1 MDKIIHTFLGA
12 LAGVMLTA
20 ACLALFAGAPAA
32 PADPWKTWCASVGG
46 TGVVGWAGDSPS
58 ESCIKRD
65 GSTAGIRERVL

>member
-12 LAGVMLTA
+12 LVGVMLTVST
-20 ACLALFAGAPAA
+20 LSVLDGEQA